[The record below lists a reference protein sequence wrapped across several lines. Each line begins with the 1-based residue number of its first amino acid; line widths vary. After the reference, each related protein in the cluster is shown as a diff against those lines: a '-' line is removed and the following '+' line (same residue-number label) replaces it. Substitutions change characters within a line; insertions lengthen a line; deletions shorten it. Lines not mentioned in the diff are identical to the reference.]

1 MKRFFKS
8 FTYCFSGLRYAI
20 VSEPNFR
27 FELLS
32 CMAVIAAG
40 FILSITSLEWII
52 CVLCMGAVLVSE
64 LINTAIESLTN
75 LVSPEYHELAKKT
88 KDLAAAAVLVS
99 AISAAIA
106 GLIIFVPYI
115 ITWITE

>member
-1 MKRFFKS
+1 MKRFLKS
-8 FTYCFSGLRYAI
+8 FTYCFSGIRYAM

-32 CMAVIAAG
+32 CVAVIIAG
-40 FILSITSLEWII
+40 FIFSIKPLEWIVCI
-52 CVLCMGAVLVSE
+52 FCMGAVLVTE
-64 LINTAIESLTN
+64 LMNTAIESLTN

-88 KDLAAAAVLVS
+88 KDIAAAAVFVS
-99 AISAAIA
+99 AICSAVA

-115 ITWITE
+115 IAWITE